1 MNDELTGATQGDG
14 PEGLTHREEAGRPRL
29 RSVPGS
35 SRQPQRA
42 KATPNPAKPLTDR
55 DREELRA
62 NLETIEAQVDAL
74 NLIEAAYGALSPA
87 MALGEARRQAVGLGN
102 DAGALQRVLA
112 CLAVEAV
119 WMIPGQASPEVP
131 RTDEEIVRRQ
141 QQLRVWCWDRRR
153 AAMARLRRG
162 RFLLRGSR

>member
-1 MNDELTGATQGDG
+1 VA
-14 PEGLTHREEAGRPRL
+14 PEPVRRPLSGRER
-29 RSVPGS
+29 
-35 SRQPQRA
+35 
-42 KATPNPAKPLTDR
+42 K
-55 DREELRA
+55 ELRA

-74 NLIEAAYGALSPA
+74 NLIEAAYAAVSPTEGLRNA
-87 MALGEARRQAVGLGN
+87 QRHAARLGQDVDLLRN
-102 DAGALQRVLA
+102 VLA

-162 RFLLRGSR
+162 RAMLRGSR